1 MLAGGSG
8 TAGFGTG
15 GVRGGAV
22 QVCEVLTSTDGGSES
37 PDVSVA
43 LTDAGRSCM
52 GVRGRIIADAFCGS
66 GALGFASA
74 AIAGMVSAGA
84 AGGS

>member
-1 MLAGGSG
+1 MAVLSKSVKFSPALMVV
-8 TAGFGTG
+8 
-15 GVRGGAV
+15 VR
-22 QVCEVLTSTDGGSES
+22 VLTS
-37 PDVSVA
+37 A
-43 LTDAGRSCM
+43 WHFTDAGRSCV